1 MLPAARLAVAL
12 ALVVTGATACDVG
25 SVLPRDE
32 FGVDGA
38 VGTDGGAGGDGAS
51 VACEPVASQLPNG
64 EHNPGQACLTCHNGQ
79 TATRFTLGG
88 TVFTTAQSATPVPA
102 ATIIVTDANNVVTKL
117 ITASN
122 GNFYSA
128 RTFAYPV
135 KVTASKCPDT
145 RPMIAEVATAGGDC
159 NTCHQPGQSGR
170 VFLP

>member
-1 MLPAARLAVAL
+1 MFSPMRSLLAL
-12 ALVVTGATACDVG
+12 ALFITGCDVG
-25 SVLPRDE
+25 SVLPSE
-32 FGVDGA
+32 LGVDGA
-38 VGTDGGAGGDGAS
+38 VGSDGSASNGDGAS

-102 ATIIVTDANNVVTKL
+102 ATIVVTDANNVVTKL
-117 ITASN
+117 VTASN
-122 GNFYSA
+122 GNFYSS
-128 RTFAYPV
+128 RTFVYPV